1 MSDIVLDSFQQYID
15 KVISNND
22 IHTTGDTLNN
32 NVLVDIN
39 IQLCTRI
46 RLPIAQSLPLGD
58 RTAEMNFILNLI
70 RNEILKGNL
79 SEIHIGDLTVCDLLR
94 WSYIDIDTRRN
105 CSEYAPVYGQC
116 SQEYQF
122 PKY

>member
-1 MSDIVLDSFQQYID
+1 MNDIVLDSFQAYID
-15 KVISNND
+15 RVIKDND
-22 IHTTGDTLNN
+22 IPGSGDTLDN

-70 RNEILKGNL
+70 RNEVLKGNL
-79 SEIHIGDLTVCDLLR
+79 SNIHIGDMNVCDLLR

-105 CSEYAPVYGQC
+105 CTKYAPVYGQC

-122 PKY
+122 PRY